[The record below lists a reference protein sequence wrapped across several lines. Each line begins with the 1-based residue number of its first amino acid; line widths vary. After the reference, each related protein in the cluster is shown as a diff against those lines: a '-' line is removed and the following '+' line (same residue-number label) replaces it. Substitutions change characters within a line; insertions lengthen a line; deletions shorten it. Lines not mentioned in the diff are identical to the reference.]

1 MTTAENNAT
10 SNTTNLVSPTDNVE
24 FGRNTM
30 CHFLSSFFRSLTRVT
45 DVQQEKFF
53 NSINQIVI
61 NTPSVF
67 VTDSD
72 KQHTLDD
79 IRTTNSYLSLLI
91 WTLSSKKFTSI
102 QENTIGVL
110 ANLYGELSLR
120 WPALFRIFTNELID
134 TLNDTIKYDVEFIEE
149 EIHQPKR
156 LYRFIVPEQVS
167 SSFSNNVTIE
177 RCIIEFT
184 CSDDISS
191 FQINL
196 ISVLKHLASTLS
208 TLLDRQTISNLIGT
222 LCELIRTGDIHV
234 KSATFSFLS
243 TFIQHRSLG
252 LLMNDLTSYVHFS
265 ISDILL
271 TIMNF
276 IHTEPKHSIQLE
288 HDFAHF
294 IHTICQNHDEVINFF
309 IEHIGF
315 VIPRLKDLL
324 VHVSIASKADIEF
337 HMNNRSLRL
346 FGEVQTEIYLEQFC
360 IWLTILFECG
370 QRDIGINSLLVI
382 HAYEIVE
389 HLLANL
395 DECLL
400 AKYLNHALGK
410 VIIWLIQEKYRA
422 SPQSFRVRRIR
433 LLKTIW
439 QHLKTTLEKSTFN
452 NEEDAL
458 QRVFNVYCLITSV
471 SQAYISCQIRQI
483 KLESIEENEFYASW
497 LTIDEINSIYGYLI
511 NTLVYLGNSVTVGL
525 FSLAY
530 EYVLATIVATS
541 VYISDQLDNRLRED
555 TLSILCLSW
564 LSSLSDWH
572 DFQPRMDTCKIT
584 KQLAQT
590 FQSKFNQNDRLIS
603 LKCLSLFNAQFYPKL
618 RLHIFSLCL
627 HDTDINTQLMALK
640 VLPLMQYNLQ
650 TTTFL
655 SIFYTKYCSKN
666 IDERL
671 KPIVMDIWRTH
682 RCLFDVDAN
691 TIQLKIHDYFD
702 QTIFKS
708 FELICTACLP
718 FNHHLYM
725 RTRSST
731 ISCNSTSFSLS
742 NILPIFHLFNQ
753 TSMSCNYLSLIHFF
767 QTFDY
772 HPSFIRPLNDTD
784 ENFLQLKSFFNSY
797 LNENNQERLCLLSI
811 MPYLFKTILISNN
824 RQWDNSLNDNLDQ
837 FLFDTLTQLNNDAIR
852 QAAEHHDD
860 DYSRLIHLC
869 GLIARRT
876 CNEDIFVFVLFILI
890 NGLATSFQHTSQIEL
905 MNIAKDEYLQN
916 QNKFQLNKNKNLL
929 TINEKIDLTS
939 IVQQHTDS
947 LYRLISQSLLLNSEQ
962 PADICL
968 RHLHL
973 LFSMMQQNGS
983 SFNTYLKRI
992 LPDLLPW
999 IVEERSINASR
1010 VVQHIRTAVKMSK
1023 KKVIFDAFPAIYS
1036 HVWRHVRLP
1045 NNNNGDYSMNR
1056 IYEVNEFIEQ
1066 EAGADLAAVFRFG
1079 GPPIFS
1085 KLLLYIST
1093 HPEHVMKGLQMAVGI
1108 LDGISLTAD
1117 KDYSNVVTKECVYK
1131 ALQSK
1136 LLGIL
1141 CDFETELLSTS
1152 TPLHSK
1158 KRVLLSL
1165 TEVLKIMQSPQ
1176 IVATR
1181 VKLLRSLRLALQ
1193 CSPELSLIV
1202 FNLWEEFIRHL
1213 KTNLDIL
1220 SSMILQLIASLL
1232 PFHEINSEHFQEL
1245 ILLMLSHISSE
1256 QIALITD
1263 DLLLIPQLN
1272 QMEKIKTKLIKCKKQ
1287 HTELHDN
1294 QIKIKNDERSLLENK
1309 FQRLITLLNFDM
1321 VDIRIHALN
1330 SLQILL
1336 KTNRP
1341 YLLQICLSRDTVP
1354 SIITRLILTLLE
1366 RSNDSNQN
1374 IRFIA
1379 IDCLGEIGAID
1390 PGRIEFRK
1398 LYSQIATSTSLMNR
1412 LLSNTNSEINNDDL
1426 KRCYFNLYSKE
1437 FALEL
1442 FAELT
1447 RAFLAADQV
1456 RQQDTIS
1463 YAIQECLKFYNLNLS
1478 DDNEKVK
1485 INQELWL
1492 KLNQEQQDLF
1502 KPLRTS
1508 KYVLTDETNLKV
1520 NKSQDA
1526 ILKQLT
1532 IKTYEQW
1539 LTQYVPYLIQYLPNN
1554 NYYHLFHSCLFAVRF
1569 NSSIGSFLLP
1579 YIILHLIGENL
1590 GQDVLDKEIKA
1601 LIYYTN
1607 QYDSNETN
1615 PSSDV
1620 LHQIAQIIFTLI
1632 DFLLLFS
1639 SLNTIDPNEQAKQL
1653 NQRKRQQ
1660 QQQQPLN
1667 QDPVNIQEGTWNNLG
1682 ITRIRDYIRL
1692 LHTDLSLARIA
1703 FKYDH
1708 YTRAYRHFEMYSSAD
1723 QQINVSMYSEFLL
1736 KLFHRLNDQDS
1747 AYGIIGIRDMTPK
1760 QLNNPR
1766 TDIYEEILS
1775 YELTGQIDEAI
1786 VAYEH
1791 VLEIHELNQTNIHL
1805 YLGYLNNLLTQQQ
1818 FQHTIDQ
1825 STGIIVQYPTWI
1837 NMLNPLRIEA
1847 AWKLSKWNLLEK
1859 FCSYQEDNFQTNQNE
1874 QNNENSKMNIL
1885 HDLNVSKQFEEYIG
1899 RILCQAKKQNRE
1911 EFSSEFRLALNS
1923 LMGPISAASMEVGS
1937 YQRAYDYLARLHLLK
1952 DLEYYIFKNIFHD
1965 DDSIIMI
1972 DNDYIE
1978 DIWSQRHA
1986 LLPPNSKYIEPSLAL
2001 RRTLLVLDDNNDNKQ
2016 HALEIGECWL
2026 HSARIAR
2033 AQNNSLAAIGS
2044 LMKASQSHP
2053 IEVAIERAQ
2062 WMWNKGE
2069 KDRAIMSLKQ
2079 KKIELLDSRTANEGN
2094 QMENRL
2100 QVSTDLK
2107 AQLWLLLARYSEQNS
2122 PHEAVFE
2129 MYKQA
2134 QEAAP
2139 HWEETH
2145 FYLAQFYDTLLSSLI
2160 ESDPTSSNS
2169 TATTT
2174 TNNFLS
2180 STGLSLE
2187 NKLRMME
2194 YIRLAVSAYCR
2205 SLKYGC
2211 EFIYQSL
2218 TRLLTMW
2225 LDFASD
2231 LVPFIKPVQPTT
2243 TTSRKQQTAAVA
2255 TTNLPDVA
2263 QIKQHGQAKL
2273 GEITREVSSWTTR
2286 IPPYLF
2292 LAAFPYMVSRICHS
2306 EDMTSKALNSIITQ
2320 VFAAFPQQTLW
2331 MMINLYGSSNS
2342 MRRDRCIAI
2351 WNEASNI
2358 ESGLR
2363 DFVVE
2368 ATILIKQLDTLCMH
2382 AVTYGQNKI
2391 SLSAQ
2396 FKSFKRS
2403 YANESSCPILIPI
2416 QSQMQV
2422 CLPPPPVRFSLSTTS
2437 AHVQRQQQLQQQ
2449 AMNVD
2454 LPSEATAKLTAMA
2467 NKQGPLGRP
2476 ASRKAAQ
2483 AGSTTTTGT
2492 TKVPQKTYYDARH
2505 QPFPDAV
2512 VTIHNFEDQIEVLS
2526 SLQRPKKILIRGSD
2540 GQIYPFLCKSQDD
2553 LRVDSRCLDFCHLFN
2568 KCLKKNS
2575 ETRRRQLNIRTY
2587 AVYPINERCGLIE
2600 WLPNLCTFR
2609 SLVTKFYRQ
2618 RSSNFSEVSN
2628 REIKVYGNS
2637 KDKTKEARY
2646 NDFLKLLAFHQPAVF
2661 HQYLFAAYPDPNRWY
2676 ISRMNFV
2683 RSTAVMSMIG
2693 YIMGLGD
2700 RHCENILLD
2709 TCTGE
2714 TVHVD
2719 FNCLFNKGLTFEIP
2733 EKVPFRLTHNIVD
2746 GMGTLGVEGVFRKTC
2761 EIILHLIRDE
2771 RELLV
2776 SVLKTF
2782 IYDPLVEWKSATR
2795 EEVANMKK
2803 QQIEGGEVV
2812 NMKAQTHVRN
2822 ILERVRGYCTDE
2834 LTGKR
2839 VVLPLSV
2846 EGQVDHLIRQATSNE
2861 LLCQMFI
2868 GWAAY
2873 L

>member
-1 MTTAENNAT
+1 
-10 SNTTNLVSPTDNVE
+10 
-24 FGRNTM
+24 M

-67 VTDSD
+67 VTDAD
-72 KQHTLDD
+72 KQQTLED
-79 IRTTNSYLSLLI
+79 IRITNSYYFDVYIVSLLV

-102 QENTIGVL
+102 QENTIAVL

-120 WPALFRIFTNELID
+120 WPVLFRIFTNELID
-134 TLNDTIKYDVEFIEE
+134 TLNDTIKYDIEFIEE
-149 EIHQPKR
+149 EIHQPKQ
-156 LYRFIVPEQVS
+156 LHRFLVPEQVA
-167 SSFSNNVTIE
+167 SSFSTNVTIE
-177 RCIIEFT
+177 RCVIEFN

-196 ISVLKHLASTLS
+196 IAVLRHLSSTLS
-208 TLLDRQTISNLIGT
+208 TLLDRQTISTLIGT
-222 LCELIRTGDIHV
+222 LCELLRTADIHV
-234 KSATFSFLS
+234 KSATFSFFS
-243 TFIQHRSLG
+243 NFIQNRSLG
-252 LLMNDLTSYVHFS
+252 LLIGDLKPYVHFS
-265 ISDILL
+265 SSDILL
-271 TIMNF
+271 SIMNF
-276 IHTEPKHSIQLE
+276 IHTEPKHSVQLE
-288 HDFAHF
+288 NDFSHF
-294 IHTICQNHDEVINFF
+294 LKTVCQNHDEAIVFF
-309 IEHIGF
+309 AEHIGF

-324 VHVSIASKADIEF
+324 IHVSIASKADVEF
-337 HMNNRSLRL
+337 HMNNRPLRY

-360 IWLTILFECG
+360 IWLSILFECG
-370 QRDIGINSLLVI
+370 QQDIGTSSLLVI
-382 HAYEIVE
+382 HAFEIVE
-389 HLLANL
+389 HLLANI

-410 VIIWLIQEKYRA
+410 VIIWLIQEKSRN
-422 SPQSFRVRRIR
+422 SQVPFRIRRIR

-439 QHLKTTLEKSTFN
+439 QHLKMALEKSAFN

-458 QRVFNVYCLITSV
+458 QRIFNVYFLITSV
-471 SQAYISCQIRQI
+471 CQAYIGCQVRQI
-483 KLESIEENEFYASW
+483 KLGSIEENDFYLSW
-497 LTIDEINSIYGYLI
+497 LTIDEISSIYGYLVS
-511 NTLVYLGNSVTVGL
+511 TLVYLVNSVTVGL
-525 FSLAY
+525 FSIAY

-541 VYISDQLDNRLRED
+541 IYISDELDIRLRED

-564 LSSLSDWH
+564 LSSLTDWH
-572 DFQPRMDTCKIT
+572 DFQPTTNTCKIT

-590 FQSKFNQNDRLIS
+590 FQSKFNQHDRLIS
-603 LKCLSLFNAQFYPKL
+603 LKCLALFDAQFYPRL
-618 RLHIFSLCL
+618 RLHIFSSCL
-627 HDTDINTQLMALK
+627 NDKDTNTQLMALK
-640 VLPLMQYNLQ
+640 VLPFMQYNLQ
-650 TTTFL
+650 TTSFL
-655 SIFYTKYCSKN
+655 PTFYTKYCSKD
-666 IDERL
+666 IDDRF
-671 KPIVMDIWRTH
+671 KPIVMNVWRMH
-682 RCLFDVDAN
+682 RCLFDINAN
-691 TIQLKIHDYFD
+691 TVKIKIHNHFNQSIID
-702 QTIFKS
+702 S
-708 FELICTACLP
+708 FELLCTSCSSLE
-718 FNHHLYM
+718 NNVYI
-725 RTRSST
+725 RSRSST
-731 ISCNSTSFSLS
+731 TCTNSTSFSLS
-742 NILPIFHLFNQ
+742 NILPIFYLFTQ
-753 TSMSCNYLSLIHFF
+753 TSIPCNYVGLVEFF
-767 QTFDY
+767 QTFDS
-772 HPSFIRPLNDTD
+772 HPSFIRPANDHD
-784 ENFLQLKSFFNSY
+784 ENFLQLKHLFNTY
-797 LNENNQERLCLLSI
+797 LNQNNQERLCLLSI
-811 MPYLFKTILISNN
+811 MPYLFKTILISHN
-824 RQWDNSLNDNLDQ
+824 RQWENSVNDNLDQ

-852 QAAEHHDD
+852 QTTNHHDD

-916 QNKFQLNKNKNLL
+916 HNNNIKLTKNKNLV
-929 TINEKIDLTS
+929 TMNEKIDLTS

-947 LYRLISQSLLLNSEQ
+947 LYRLIAQSLLLNSEQ
-962 PADICL
+962 PSDICL

-999 IVEERSINASR
+999 IVEERSLNASR

-1036 HVWRHVRLP
+1036 HVWRHVRLENSQNP
-1045 NNNNGDYSMNR
+1045 NGDYAISR
-1056 IYEVNEFIEQ
+1056 VYEVNEFIEQ

-1108 LDGISLTAD
+1108 LDGILLTVE
-1117 KDYSNVVTKECVYK
+1117 KDYSNVVKVEHVNK

-1141 CDFETELLSTS
+1141 CDFETELLSNS

-1165 TEVLKIMQSPQ
+1165 TEVLKIMEPSQ

-1193 CSPELSLIV
+1193 CSSELSLIV
-1202 FNLWEEFIRHL
+1202 FNLWKQFIHHL
-1213 KTNLDIL
+1213 STNVDIL
-1220 SSMILQLIASLL
+1220 SSMMLQLIASLL
-1232 PFHEINSEHFQEL
+1232 PFHEINFEHFEEL
-1245 ILLMLSHISSE
+1245 VLLMLSNISNS
-1256 QIALITD
+1256 QIAAIAD

-1272 QMEKIKTKLIKCKKQ
+1272 QMDNIRTKLNKCKKL
-1287 HTELHDN
+1287 HTTEVTDN
-1294 QIKIKNDERSLLENK
+1294 QTKVKNDERTLLENK

-1321 VDIRIHALN
+1321 VDIRLHALN
-1330 SLQILL
+1330 SLENLL

-1341 YLLQICLSRDTVP
+1341 YLLQMCLSRDTVP
-1354 SIITRLILTLLE
+1354 PIITRLILTLLE
-1366 RSNDSNQN
+1366 RCNDTNQN

-1379 IDCLGEIGAID
+1379 INSLGEIGAID

-1398 LYSQIATSTSLMNR
+1398 LYSKIATSTSLINR
-1412 LLSNTNSEINNDDL
+1412 LLSNSNSEINTDDL
-1426 KRCYFNLYSKE
+1426 KRCYFKLYSQE

-1485 INQELWL
+1485 VNQELWA

-1508 KYVLTDETNLKV
+1508 KYVLTDETNLKTSR
-1520 NKSQDA
+1520 SQEA

-1532 IKTYEQW
+1532 VKTYEQW
-1539 LTQYVPYLIQYLPNN
+1539 LTQYVPYLIQHLPNN

-1579 YIILHLIGENL
+1579 YVILHLIGENL
-1590 GQDVLDKEIKA
+1590 GQDVLDREIKA
-1601 LIYYTN
+1601 LIFYSN
-1607 QYDSNETN
+1607 QYDTNEIN

-1620 LHQIAQIIFTLI
+1620 LHQIGQSIFTLI

-1639 SLNTIDPNEQAKQL
+1639 SLNNIDPNEQAKQV
-1653 NQRKRQQ
+1653 NQRKRQPAQLAQ
-1660 QQQQPLN
+1660 QQQVPQQLNPDPLN
-1667 QDPVNIQEGTWNNLG
+1667 IHDGTWNNLG

-1708 YTRAYRHFEMYSSAD
+1708 YTRAYRHFEMYSSIE
-1723 QQINVSMYSEFLL
+1723 QQINITHNSEFLL

-1747 AYGIIGIRDMTPK
+1747 AYGIIAIRDMKPK
-1760 QLNNPR
+1760 QSDHTR
-1766 TDIYEEILS
+1766 TDMYEEILS

-1786 VAYEH
+1786 VAYEN
-1791 VLEIHELNQTNIHL
+1791 VLEMNELNQANLHL

-1825 STGIIVQYPTWI
+1825 ATGIIVQYPTWT

-1859 FCSYQEDNFQTNQNE
+1859 FCSHQKENIDLSHNE
-1874 QNNENSKMNIL
+1874 QRNESSKMNIL
-1885 HDLNVSKQFEEYIG
+1885 HDLNVSKQFEEYVG
-1899 RILCQAKKQNRE
+1899 KILCQAKKQNRE
-1911 EFSSEFRLALNS
+1911 EFYSEFRLALNS

-1937 YQRAYDYLARLHLLK
+1937 YQRAYDYLAKLHLLK
-1952 DLEYYIFKNIFHD
+1952 DLEYYIVKNIFHND
-1965 DDSIIMI
+1965 HSIMII
-1972 DNDYIE
+1972 DNDSI
-1978 DIWSQRHA
+1978 DDVWSQRHA
-1986 LLPPNSKYIEPSLAL
+1986 LLPPNSKFIEPSLAL
-2001 RRTLLVLDDNNDNKQ
+2001 RRTLLLLDDIDHSKQ

-2044 LMKASQSHP
+2044 LMKANQSHP

-2062 WMWNKGE
+2062 WMWDKGE

-2079 KKIELLDSRTANEGN
+2079 KKIELLESKTINEGN
-2094 QMENRL
+2094 LNENRL
-2100 QVSTDLK
+2100 QVSADLK
-2107 AQLWLLLARYSEQNS
+2107 AQVWLLLARYSEQNS

-2129 MYKQA
+2129 MYKQS

-2145 FYLAQFYDTLLSSLI
+2145 FYLAQFYDTLLSSCI

-2169 TATTT
+2169 NSTTT

-2194 YIRLAVSAYCR
+2194 YIRLAVNTYCR

-2211 EFIYQSL
+2211 DFIYQSL

-2231 LVPFIKPVQPTT
+2231 LAPFIKPVPAPTAT
-2243 TTSRKQQTAAVA
+2243 TRKQQPSTAP
-2255 TTNLPDVA
+2255 TTNLPDAA
-2263 QIKQHGQAKL
+2263 QIKQHGHAKL
-2273 GEITREVSSWTTR
+2273 SEITREVSSWTTR

-2306 EDMTSKALNSIITQ
+2306 EDMTSKALNAIITQ

-2358 ESGLR
+2358 EPGLH

-2382 AVTYGQNKI
+2382 AVAYGQNKI
-2391 SLSAQ
+2391 SLSAH
-2396 FKSFKRS
+2396 FKSFKRY
-2403 YANESSCPILIPI
+2403 YANQSACPILIPI

-2437 AHVQRQQQLQQQ
+2437 AHLQQQ
-2449 AMNVD
+2449 TNND
-2454 LPSEATAKLTAMA
+2454 LPTGSTVKLSAMV
-2467 NKQGPLGRP
+2467 NKQGALGRT
-2476 ASRKAAQ
+2476 ANKKAAQ
-2483 AGSTTTTGT
+2483 AGLTTTGIN
-2492 TKVPQKTYYDARH
+2492 KMPPKNYYDARH

-2512 VTIHNFEDQIEVLS
+2512 VTIHSFEDTIDVLS
-2526 SLQRPKKILIRGSD
+2526 SLQRPKKIVIRGSD
-2540 GQIYPFLCKSQDD
+2540 GQLYPFLCKSQDD

-2637 KDKTKEARY
+2637 KDKSKEARF
-2646 NDFLKLLAFHQPAVF
+2646 NDFVKLLAFHQPAVF
-2661 HQYLFAAYPDPNRWY
+2661 HQYFFAAYPDPNRWY

-2700 RHCENILLD
+2700 RHCENILID

-2733 EKVPFRLTHNIVD
+2733 EKVPFRLTHNVVD

-2846 EGQVDHLIRQATSNE
+2846 EGQVDHLIQQATSNE

>member
-1 MTTAENNAT
+1 
-10 SNTTNLVSPTDNVE
+10 
-24 FGRNTM
+24 
-30 CHFLSSFFRSLTRVT
+30 
-45 DVQQEKFF
+45 
-53 NSINQIVI
+53 
-61 NTPSVF
+61 
-67 VTDSD
+67 
-72 KQHTLDD
+72 
-79 IRTTNSYLSLLI
+79 
-91 WTLSSKKFTSI
+91 
-102 QENTIGVL
+102 
-110 ANLYGELSLR
+110 
-120 WPALFRIFTNELID
+120 
-134 TLNDTIKYDVEFIEE
+134 
-149 EIHQPKR
+149 
-156 LYRFIVPEQVS
+156 
-167 SSFSNNVTIE
+167 
-177 RCIIEFT
+177 
-184 CSDDISS
+184 
-191 FQINL
+191 
-196 ISVLKHLASTLS
+196 
-208 TLLDRQTISNLIGT
+208 
-222 LCELIRTGDIHV
+222 
-234 KSATFSFLS
+234 
-243 TFIQHRSLG
+243 
-252 LLMNDLTSYVHFS
+252 
-265 ISDILL
+265 
-271 TIMNF
+271 MNF
-276 IHTEPKHSIQLE
+276 IHTEPKHSAQLE
-288 HDFAHF
+288 HDFSHF
-294 IHTICQNHDEVINFF
+294 LKIICQNHDEAIVFF
-309 IEHIGF
+309 SEHIGF

-324 VHVSIASKADIEF
+324 IHISIASKADIEF

-346 FGEVQTEIYLEQFC
+346 FGEIQTEIYLEQFC
-360 IWLTILFECG
+360 IWLAILFECG
-370 QRDIGINSLLVI
+370 QRDIGTSSLLVI
-382 HAYEIVE
+382 HSYEIVE

-410 VIIWLIQEKYRA
+410 VIVWLIQEKNRT
-422 SPQSFRVRRIR
+422 SQQPFRVRRIR

-439 QHLKTTLEKSTFN
+439 QHLKTTLEKSTYN
-452 NEEDAL
+452 SEEDTL

-471 SQAYISCQIRQI
+471 CQAFIGCQIRQI
-483 KLESIEENEFYASW
+483 KLGSIEENEFYISW
-497 LTIDEINSIYGYLI
+497 LTIDEISSIYGYLI
-511 NTLVYLGNSVTVGL
+511 NTLVYLVNSVTVGL

-541 VYISDQLDNRLRED
+541 IYISDQLDVRLRED
-555 TLSILCLSW
+555 ILSILCLSW

-572 DFQPRMDTCKIT
+572 DFQPIMDTCKIT

-603 LKCLSLFNAQFYPKL
+603 LKCLALFNSQFYPVL
-618 RLHIFSLCL
+618 RLHIFSSCL
-627 HDTDINTQLMALK
+627 NDNDINTQLMALK

-650 TTTFL
+650 TISFL
-655 SIFYTKYCSKN
+655 SIFYTKYCSKD
-666 IDERL
+666 IDDRL
-671 KPIVMDIWRTH
+671 KSIVIDIWRMH
-682 RCLFDVDAN
+682 RCLFDIDAN
-691 TIQLKIHDYFD
+691 TVQLKINDHFN
-702 QTIFKS
+702 QIILNS
-708 FELICTACLP
+708 FELICTSCSSLN
-718 FNHHLYM
+718 NHVYI
-725 RTRSST
+725 RTRSVT
-731 ISCNSTSFSLS
+731 NSTNSTTFSLS

-753 TSMSCNYLSLIHFF
+753 TSISCNYISLVEFF
-767 QTFDY
+767 QTFDC
-772 HPSFIRPLNDTD
+772 HPSFIRPFNEHD
-784 ENFLQLKSFFNSY
+784 ENFLQLKYLFNTY
-797 LNENNQERLCLLSI
+797 LNQNNQERLCLLSI
-811 MPYLFKTILISNN
+811 MPYLFKTILILNN
-824 RQWDNSLNDNLDQ
+824 RQWENSLNDNLDQ

-852 QAAEHHDD
+852 QTTNNHDDD

-890 NGLATSFQHTSQIEL
+890 NGLATTFQHTSQIEL

-916 QNKFQLNKNKNLL
+916 HNQNQLNIKNKNLL
-929 TINEKIDLTS
+929 TINEKIDLTT

-962 PADICL
+962 PSDICL

-973 LFSMMQQNGS
+973 LFSMMQHNGS

-999 IVEERSINASR
+999 IVEERSSNASR

-1036 HVWRHVRLP
+1036 HVWRHVRLD
-1045 NNNNGDYSMNR
+1045 NSKNFNGDYSINR
-1056 IYEVNEFIEQ
+1056 VYEVNEFIEQ

-1108 LDGISLTAD
+1108 LDGISLTID

-1141 CDFETELLSTS
+1141 CDFETELLSNS

-1165 TEVLKIMQSPQ
+1165 TEVLKIMDPTQ

-1193 CSPELSLIV
+1193 CSSELSLIV
-1202 FNLWEEFIRHL
+1202 FNLWQEFIHHL
-1213 KTNLDIL
+1213 SSNVDIL

-1232 PFHEINSEHFQEL
+1232 PYYEINHEHFQEL
-1245 ILLMLSHISSE
+1245 VLCMLNNISND

-1263 DLLLIPQLN
+1263 DLLLIPQIN
-1272 QMEKIKTKLIKCKKQ
+1272 QMEKIQIKLNKCKKQ
-1287 HTELHDN
+1287 HTETHDN
-1294 QIKIKNDERSLLENK
+1294 QSKIKNDERSLLENK

-1321 VDIRIHALN
+1321 MDIRLHALN
-1330 SLQILL
+1330 SLENLL

-1341 YLLQICLSRDTVP
+1341 YLLQMCLSRDTVS

-1366 RSNDSNQN
+1366 RSNDTNQN

-1379 IDCLGEIGAID
+1379 INCLGEIGAID

-1398 LYSQIATSTSLMNR
+1398 LYSTIATSTSLINR
-1412 LLSNTNSEINNDDL
+1412 LLSNSNSEINNDDS
-1426 KRCYFNLYSKE
+1426 KRRYFNLYSQE

-1463 YAIQECLKFYNLNLS
+1463 YAIQECLKFYNLNSS
-1478 DDNEKVK
+1478 DDNEKIK
-1485 INQELWL
+1485 TNQVLWT

-1508 KYVLTDETNLKV
+1508 KYVLTDETNLKT
-1520 NKSQDA
+1520 NKSQEA

-1539 LTQYVPYLIQYLPNN
+1539 LTQFVPYLIQYLPNN

-1601 LIYYTN
+1601 FISYTN
-1607 QYDSNETN
+1607 QYDANEIN

-1620 LHQIAQIIFTLI
+1620 LHQIGQIIFTLI

-1639 SLNTIDPNEQAKQL
+1639 SLNTIDPNEQAKEL
-1653 NQRKRQQ
+1653 NQRKRQPPPPPPQ
-1660 QQQQPLN
+1660 QQQKQSN
-1667 QDPVNIQEGTWNNLG
+1667 QDPLNIQDGTWNNLG
-1682 ITRIRDYIRL
+1682 IIRIRDYIRL

-1708 YTRAYRHFEMYSSAD
+1708 YTRAYRHFEMYSSTEQ
-1723 QQINVSMYSEFLL
+1723 QQINISHNSEFLL

-1747 AYGIIGIRDMTPK
+1747 AYGIIGIRNMIPK
-1760 QLNNPR
+1760 QLDNPR

-1786 VAYEH
+1786 VAYEN
-1791 VLEIHELNQTNIHL
+1791 VLEMNELNQTNIHL

-1859 FCSYQEDNFQTNQNE
+1859 FCSYQNDNLYLNHNE
-1874 QNNENSKMNIL
+1874 QINENSKMNIL
-1885 HDLNVSKQFEEYIG
+1885 HDLHVSKQFEEYVG
-1899 RILCQAKKQNRE
+1899 KILCQAKKQNRD
-1911 EFSSEFRLALNS
+1911 EFYSELRLALNS

-1937 YQRAYDYLARLHLLK
+1937 YQRGYDYLAKLHLLK
-1952 DLEYYIFKNIFHD
+1952 DLEYYVLKNIFHD
-1965 DDSIIMI
+1965 ENSIMII
-1972 DNDYIE
+1972 DNDDNID

-2001 RRTLLVLDDNNDNKQ
+2001 RRTLLLLDDINHTKQ
-2016 HALEIGECWL
+2016 HAVLEIGECWL

-2062 WMWNKGE
+2062 WMWDKGE

-2079 KKIELLDSRTANEGN
+2079 KKIELLDPRTNNDGN
-2094 QMENRL
+2094 HNENRL

-2107 AQLWLLLARYSEQNS
+2107 AQVWLLLARYSEQNS

-2145 FYLAQFYDTLLSSLI
+2145 FYLAQFYDTLLSSCI

-2169 TATTT
+2169 TSTTT

-2180 STGLSLE
+2180 SNGLSLE

-2194 YIRLAVSAYCR
+2194 YIRLAVNTYCR

-2231 LVPFIKPVQPTT
+2231 LAPFIKPIPTT
-2243 TTSRKQQTAAVA
+2243 TTSRKQQSLTVAAI
-2255 TTNLPDVA
+2255 NLPDAA
-2263 QIKQHGQAKL
+2263 QIKQYGQAKL
-2273 GEITREVSSWTTR
+2273 TEITREVSSWTTR

-2358 ESGLR
+2358 EPGLHN
-2363 DFVVE
+2363 FVVE

-2382 AVTYGQNKI
+2382 TGTYGQNKI

-2403 YANESSCPILIPI
+2403 YTTCPILIPI

-2437 AHVQRQQQLQQQ
+2437 AHVQQQHQQII
-2449 AMNVD
+2449 NGD
-2454 LPSEATAKLTAMA
+2454 LPSETSVKLTAMA
-2467 NKQGPLGRP
+2467 NKQGPLGRTT
-2476 ASRKAAQ
+2476 AKRTVQ
-2483 AGSTTTTGT
+2483 VGSTTTGT
-2492 TKVPQKTYYDARH
+2492 NKIPQKTYYDARH

-2512 VTIHNFEDQIEVLS
+2512 VTIQSFQDTIEVLS
-2526 SLQRPKKILIRGSD
+2526 SLQRPKKIVIIGSD
-2540 GQIYPFLCKSQDD
+2540 GQSYPFLCKSQDD

-2637 KDKTKEARY
+2637 KDKTKETRY

-2661 HQYLFAAYPDPNRWY
+2661 HQYFFAAYPDPNRWY

-2700 RHCENILLD
+2700 RHCENILID

-2846 EGQVDHLIRQATSNE
+2846 EGQVDHLIQQATSNE

>member
-1 MTTAENNAT
+1 M
-10 SNTTNLVSPTDNVE
+10 LDFE
-24 FGRNTM
+24 FA
-30 CHFLSSFFRSLTRVT
+30 LAKSSLICTYLFIFR
-45 DVQQEKFF
+45 
-53 NSINQIVI
+53 
-61 NTPSVF
+61 
-67 VTDSD
+67 
-72 KQHTLDD
+72 H
-79 IRTTNSYLSLLI
+79 
-91 WTLSSKKFTSI
+91 
-102 QENTIGVL
+102 
-110 ANLYGELSLR
+110 
-120 WPALFRIFTNELID
+120 
-134 TLNDTIKYDVEFIEE
+134 
-149 EIHQPKR
+149 
-156 LYRFIVPEQVS
+156 
-167 SSFSNNVTIE
+167 
-177 RCIIEFT
+177 
-184 CSDDISS
+184 
-191 FQINL
+191 
-196 ISVLKHLASTLS
+196 ST
-208 TLLDRQTISNLIGT
+208 
-222 LCELIRTGDIHV
+222 
-234 KSATFSFLS
+234 
-243 TFIQHRSLG
+243 
-252 LLMNDLTSYVHFS
+252 
-265 ISDILL
+265 
-271 TIMNF
+271 
-276 IHTEPKHSIQLE
+276 QLE
-288 HDFAHF
+288 HDFSHF
-294 IHTICQNHDEVINFF
+294 LKIICRNHDEAIVFF
-309 IEHIGF
+309 AEHIGF

-324 VHVSIASKADIEF
+324 IHISIASKADIEF
-337 HMNNRSLRL
+337 HMNNRPLRL
-346 FGEVQTEIYLEQFC
+346 FGEVQTEIYLEQFS
-360 IWLTILFECG
+360 IWLSILFECG
-370 QRDIGINSLLVI
+370 QRDIGTSSLLVI

-400 AKYLNHALGK
+400 AKYLNHVLGK
-410 VIIWLIQEKYRA
+410 VIIWLIQEKNR
-422 SPQSFRVRRIR
+422 SSQQSFRVRRIR

-471 SQAYISCQIRQI
+471 CQAFIGCQKRQI
-483 KLESIEENEFYASW
+483 KLGSIEENEFYISW
-497 LTIDEINSIYGYLI
+497 LTIDEISSIYGYLI
-511 NTLVYLGNSVTVGL
+511 NILVYLVNSVTVGL

-541 VYISDQLDNRLRED
+541 IYISDQLDVRLRED

-564 LSSLSDWH
+564 LSSLSDWY
-572 DFQPRMDTCKIT
+572 DFQPIMDTCKIT

-603 LKCLSLFNAQFYPKL
+603 LKCLSLFNSQFYPIL
-618 RLHIFSLCL
+618 RLHIFSSCL
-627 HDTDINTQLMALK
+627 NDNDINTQLMALK

-650 TTTFL
+650 TTSFL
-655 SIFYTKYCSKN
+655 SIFYTKYCPTD
-666 IDERL
+666 IDARL
-671 KPIVMDIWRTH
+671 KPIVIDIWRMH
-682 RCLFDVDAN
+682 RCLFDIDTN
-691 TIQLKIHDYFD
+691 TVQLKIHDHFN
-702 QTIFKS
+702 QTILNS
-708 FELICTACLP
+708 FELICTSCSSL
-718 FNHHLYM
+718 NNNVYI

-731 ISCNSTSFSLS
+731 INNTNSTLFSLS

-753 TSMSCNYLSLIHFF
+753 TSIPCNYISLIEFF
-767 QTFDY
+767 QTFDF
-772 HPSFIRPLNDTD
+772 HPLFIRPFNELD
-784 ENFLQLKSFFNSY
+784 ENFLQLKHLFNIY
-797 LNENNQERLCLLSI
+797 LNQNNQERLCLLSI

-824 RQWDNSLNDNLDQ
+824 RQWDNCLNDNLDQ

-852 QAAEHHDD
+852 QTTNQHDD

-916 QNKFQLNKNKNLL
+916 HNQIQLNKNKNLL
-929 TINEKIDLTS
+929 TINENIDLTT

-962 PADICL
+962 PSDICL

-999 IVEERSINASR
+999 IVEERSLNASR

-1036 HVWRHVRLP
+1036 HVWRHVRLD
-1045 NNNNGDYSMNR
+1045 NNS
-1056 IYEVNEFIEQ
+1056 V
-1066 EAGADLAAVFRFG
+1066 
-1079 GPPIFS
+1079 
-1085 KLLLYIST
+1085 
-1093 HPEHVMKGLQMAVGI
+1093 
-1108 LDGISLTAD
+1108 
-1117 KDYSNVVTKECVYK
+1117 
-1131 ALQSK
+1131 
-1136 LLGIL
+1136 
-1141 CDFETELLSTS
+1141 
-1152 TPLHSK
+1152 
-1158 KRVLLSL
+1158 
-1165 TEVLKIMQSPQ
+1165 Q

-1193 CSPELSLIV
+1193 CSSELSLIV
-1202 FNLWEEFIRHL
+1202 FNLWQEFIRHL
-1213 KTNLDIL
+1213 STNVDIL

-1232 PFHEINSEHFQEL
+1232 PYHEINNEHFQEL
-1245 ILLMLSHISSE
+1245 ILLMLNNISNS

-1263 DLLLIPQLN
+1263 DLLLIPQIN
-1272 QMEKIKTKLIKCKKQ
+1272 QMKNIKIKLNKCKKQ
-1287 HTELHDN
+1287 HSEMNDN
-1294 QIKIKNDERSLLENK
+1294 QSNINNDERTLLENK

-1321 VDIRIHALN
+1321 MDIRLHALN
-1330 SLQILL
+1330 SLENLL

-1341 YLLQICLSRDTVP
+1341 YLLQMCLSRDTVS

-1366 RSNDSNQN
+1366 RSNDTNQN

-1379 IDCLGEIGAID
+1379 INCLGEIGAID

-1398 LYSQIATSTSLMNR
+1398 LYSSIATSTSLINR
-1412 LLSNTNSEINNDDL
+1412 LLSNSNSEINTDDL
-1426 KRCYFNLYSKE
+1426 KRCYFNLYSQE

-1478 DDNEKVK
+1478 DDNEKIQ
-1485 INQELWL
+1485 INKQLWT

-1508 KYVLTDETNLKV
+1508 KYVLTDETNLKT
-1520 NKSQDA
+1520 NKSQEA
-1526 ILKQLT
+1526 ILKQIT

-1539 LTQYVPYLIQYLPNN
+1539 LTQFVPYLIQHLPNN

-1579 YIILHLIGENL
+1579 YVILHLIGENL

-1601 LIYYTN
+1601 LVSYTN
-1607 QYDSNETN
+1607 QYDANEIN

-1620 LHQIAQIIFTLI
+1620 LHQIGQIIFTLI

-1639 SLNTIDPNEQAKQL
+1639 SLNTTDPNEHAKQSD
-1653 NQRKRQQ
+1653 QRKRQPPQ
-1660 QQQQPLN
+1660 QQQQSN
-1667 QDPVNIQEGTWNNLG
+1667 QDPLNIKDGTWNNLG
-1682 ITRIRDYIRL
+1682 ITRIRNYIRL

-1708 YTRAYRHFEMYSSAD
+1708 YTRAYRHFEMYSSIE
-1723 QQINVSMYSEFLL
+1723 QQINVSHNSEFLL

-1747 AYGIIGIRDMTPK
+1747 AYGIIAIRNMTPK
-1760 QLNNPR
+1760 QLDNPR

-1786 VAYEH
+1786 VAYEN
-1791 VLEIHELNQTNIHL
+1791 VLEMNELNQTNIHL

-1859 FCSYQEDNFQTNQNE
+1859 FCSYENENLHLNHNE
-1874 QNNENSKMNIL
+1874 QINESSKMNIL
-1885 HDLNVSKQFEEYIG
+1885 HDLHVSKQFEEYVG
-1899 RILCQAKKQNRE
+1899 KILCQAKKQNRE
-1911 EFSSEFRLALNS
+1911 EFYSEFRLALNS

-1937 YQRAYDYLARLHLLK
+1937 YQRAYDYLAKLHLLK
-1952 DLEYYIFKNIFHD
+1952 DLEYYVLKNIFHD
-1965 DDSIIMI
+1965 DHSIMII
-1972 DNDYIE
+1972 DNDNID

-2001 RRTLLVLDDNNDNKQ
+2001 RRTLLLLDDINHTKQ

-2044 LMKASQSHP
+2044 LMKANQSHP
-2053 IEVAIERAQ
+2053 IEVVIERAQ
-2062 WMWNKGE
+2062 WMWDKGE

-2079 KKIELLDSRTANEGN
+2079 KKIELLDSRTINDGN
-2094 QMENRL
+2094 HNENRL
-2100 QVSTDLK
+2100 QVSADLK
-2107 AQLWLLLARYSEQNS
+2107 AQVWLLLARYSEQNS

-2145 FYLAQFYDTLLSSLI
+2145 FYLAQFYDTLLSSCI

-2180 STGLSLE
+2180 SNGLSLE

-2194 YIRLAVSAYCR
+2194 YIRLAVNTYCR

-2218 TRLLTMW
+2218 TRLLTIW

-2231 LVPFIKPVQPTT
+2231 LVPFIKPVPT
-2243 TTSRKQQTAAVA
+2243 TTSRKQQPSTIATA
-2255 TTNLPDVA
+2255 NLPDAA
-2263 QIKQHGQAKL
+2263 QIRQYGQAKL
-2273 GEITREVSSWTTR
+2273 TEITREVSSWTTR

-2358 ESGLR
+2358 EPGLH

-2391 SLSAQ
+2391 SLSTQ

-2403 YANESSCPILIPI
+2403 YANQSACPILIPI

-2422 CLPPPPVRFSLSTTS
+2422 CLPPPPVRFSLSTTL
-2437 AHVQRQQQLQQQ
+2437 AHVQQQQQQIN
-2449 AMNVD
+2449 NVD
-2454 LPSEATAKLTAMA
+2454 LPSETTVKLTAMA
-2467 NKQGPLGRP
+2467 NKQGPLGRTTT
-2476 ASRKAAQ
+2476 RKTAQ
-2483 AGSTTTTGT
+2483 AGSITTATN
-2492 TKVPQKTYYDARH
+2492 KIPQKTYYDARH

-2512 VTIHNFEDQIEVLS
+2512 VTIHSFEDNIDVLS
-2526 SLQRPKKILIRGSD
+2526 SLQRPKKIVIRGSD
-2540 GQIYPFLCKSQDD
+2540 GQLYPFLCKSQDD

-2637 KDKTKEARY
+2637 KDKTKETRY
-2646 NDFLKLLAFHQPAVF
+2646 NDFLKLMAFHQPAVF
-2661 HQYLFAAYPDPNRWY
+2661 HQYFFAAYPDPNRWY

-2782 IYDPLVEWKSATR
+2782 IYDPLVEWKSATK

-2803 QQIEGGEVV
+2803 QQIEGEVV

-2846 EGQVDHLIRQATSNE
+2846 EGQVDHLIQVSFHTLSYALRDMVEATTDLAKNARRIKHIHTRTLIQTE
-2861 LLCQMFI
+2861 REENIPQQQTT
-2868 GWAAY
+2868 
-2873 L
+2873 